1 MLLQK
6 EFHSNVAQVKL
17 ARSNYLSF
25 ALLYNFMVHV
35 LTSSH
40 SGIKSTKTWCGHGPT
55 SLCPQARLM
64 ADINLI
70 VIIICGHSITK

>member
-1 MLLQK
+1 MLLK
-6 EFHSNVAQVKL
+6 KGFHSNVAQVKL

-40 SGIKSTKTWCGHGPT
+40 LGIKVCNKFQI
-55 SLCPQARLM
+55 LA
-64 ADINLI
+64 
-70 VIIICGHSITK
+70 